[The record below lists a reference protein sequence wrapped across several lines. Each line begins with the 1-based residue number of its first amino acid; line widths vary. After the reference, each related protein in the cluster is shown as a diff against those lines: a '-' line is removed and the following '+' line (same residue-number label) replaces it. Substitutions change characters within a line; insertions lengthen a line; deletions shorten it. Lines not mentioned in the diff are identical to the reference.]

1 MTTFTIATPA
11 RSSTQATQPS
21 LIALA
26 AAALMAGVFS
36 PSALAQQASGWY
48 GGANAGRTAATI
60 DDARISN
67 TLRASG
73 FTSSAIQNDDRNTGF
88 KVFGGYQLNR
98 NFAVEGGYFDLGKFG
113 YTATT
118 VPQGTLTGDIKLK
131 GLNLDVVG
139 LLPLSDRFSAFGRVG
154 LNYAQARDTFRG
166 TGAVT
171 VRNPNPSMRDTNLK
185 LGAGLQYAVTD
196 ALSVRGEIERYRVND
211 AVGNRGH
218 VDMVSV
224 GLVYYFGAKAV
235 KPTLYVAAVEPLPVA
250 AVVVPVP
257 SMPTPLP
264 RMEKYTLSATE
275 LFEFDRSELRG
286 AQPKLDEVASVLTN
300 TTPLG
305 NIVIT
310 GYTDRLG
317 SDKYNQALSERRA
330 NAVKTYLTSKGVDS
344 NRLKAQGRGEANPV
358 VECTDKRLPALIKC
372 LEPNRRVEV
381 EQFTVDR
388 RVP

>member
-1 MTTFTIATPA
+1 MKHI
-11 RSSTQATQPS
+11 QPFR
-21 LIALA
+21 LLGLT
-26 AAALMAGVFS
+26 AALL
-36 PSALAQQASGWY
+36 LASSQGAWAQTDGWY
-48 GGANAGRTAATI
+48 GGVNAGRTAATI

-67 TLRASG
+67 TLRANG
-73 FTSSAIQNDDRNTGF
+73 FTSSAIQNDDRSNGF

-98 NFAVEGGYFDLGKFG
+98 NFAIEGGYFDLGKFG

-171 VRNPNPSMRDTNLK
+171 VRNPNPSVRDTNLK

-235 KPTLYVAAVEPLPVA
+235 KPAPYVAAVEPLPVA

-257 SMPTPLP
+257 SMPAPLP

-300 TTPLG
+300 TTTPLG
-305 NIVIT
+305 DIVIT

-330 NAVKTYLTSKGVDS
+330 NAVKIYLTSKGVDS